1 MLFIGFVFGMFFVS
15 ACRRNCDQQR
25 KRSRYSTGI
34 EGFNLN
40 GYTKGGTKIWDIKG
54 DKANISDNTVHI
66 TNVNANSYAD
76 KGSAT
81 NSDQDVI

>member
-1 MLFIGFVFGMFFVS
+1 MPKKTVTNSEKEAAI
-15 ACRRNCDQQR
+15 QQEF
-25 KRSRYSTGI
+25 

-40 GYTKGGTKIWDIKG
+40 GYTKGGTKSWDIKG

-81 NSDQDVI
+81 NSDQDVQSDIQNRLY